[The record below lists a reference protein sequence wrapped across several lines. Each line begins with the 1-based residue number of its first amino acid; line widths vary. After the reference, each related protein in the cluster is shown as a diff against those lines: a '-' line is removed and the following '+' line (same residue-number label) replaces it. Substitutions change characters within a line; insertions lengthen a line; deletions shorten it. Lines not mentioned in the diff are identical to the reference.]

1 MIEQIQRDAVDD
13 KVPVSTLLR
22 KVKLAAAKLGLGTVE
37 DWVESELNGYN
48 GPVPDYRMARGRPMS
63 QNPVRG
69 WEPIGGYIE
78 QLSKRAVG
86 ESVAAIEQLTRAARE
101 ANSTLHVSFSDSIM
115 EKLNKS
121 NGTHGWLAA
130 LEVDKS
136 QFVAI
141 LDRVRT
147 MVLDWALEMEKAG
160 VHGSEFSFEPSEV
173 KAAQAAS
180 TIINIASIGSFA
192 GNLGTGN
199 VSGNLAVS
207 DVNVTLA
214 KTLVDQVRGRIG
226 EFEEAGVDIGTLT
239 ARLNEIE
246 QLLSNGS
253 DVGPSLR
260 GLLIDMKGIL
270 VGAAGNLA
278 ATGALTMI
286 NSLLGTGVPRLESQP
301 AGVNRPAFL
310 RSP

>member
-1 MIEQIQRDAVDD
+1 MPMVPIIEQIQREAIDD
-13 KVPVSTLLR
+13 QVPVSTLLR
-22 KVKLAAAKLGLGTVE
+22 KVKLAAAKLGLGTIE
-37 DWVESELNGYN
+37 DWMESELNGYN
-48 GPVPDYRMARGRPMS
+48 GPVPDYRMVRGRPMS

-86 ESVAAIEQLTRAARE
+86 ESVAAIEQLTRSA
-101 ANSTLHVSFSDSIM
+101 TLHVSYSDSFM
-115 EKLNKS
+115 EKLNES
-121 NGTHGWLAA
+121 NGTRGWLAA
-130 LEVDKS
+130 LEVDRS

-147 MVLDWALEMEKAG
+147 MVLDWSLEMEKAG

-173 KAAQAAS
+173 KAAHAAS
-180 TIINIASIGSFA
+180 TTINIASIGSFA

-199 VSGNLAVS
+199 VSGNLALS
-207 DVNVTLA
+207 DVNVTFA
-214 KTLVDQVRGRIG
+214 KNLVDQVRGRIG
-226 EFEEAGVDIGTLT
+226 EFEEAGVDVGTLT
-239 ARLNEIE
+239 ARLTDIE
-246 QLLSNGS
+246 QLLSKGS

-260 GLLIDMKGIL
+260 GLLIDVKGIL

-286 NSLLGTGVPRLESQP
+286 NSLLGTGVPAP
-301 AGVNRPAFL
+301 
-310 RSP
+310 